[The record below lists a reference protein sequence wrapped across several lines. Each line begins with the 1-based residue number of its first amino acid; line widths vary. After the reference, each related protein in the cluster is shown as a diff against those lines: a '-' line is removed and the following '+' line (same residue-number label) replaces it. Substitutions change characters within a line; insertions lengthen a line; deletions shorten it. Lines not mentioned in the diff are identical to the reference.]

1 MQGEDETALEI
12 LYNRYAGLI
21 FTLALR
27 IVGDP
32 ELAREVLQ
40 DTFLRCWDGRETYD
54 VGRGRVPWWLMG
66 IARNRAID
74 LLRSRPHQ
82 ARLRE
87 REPLAVVIAKAT
99 QPDVTDS
106 FRCGTPSS
114 ARYRACQSH
123 SARPSNWPTTEG
135 LRKRRSPT
143 SWARRWERSRLLEQ
157 YRGVVGALPLG
168 LDPVSPPAEAWGA
181 IRAEVARRR
190 PRGPGRARIK
200 GLPDWRRTAWPVLG
214 ALAASLLVW
223 NVMLQL
229 ELTHRPPGPEVE
241 ALARRP
247 GRLVILTGT
256 GAPGASGRLLVAID
270 GHHGHLA
277 TAGLGPLAAERT
289 YQLWFVRPGAPTAAG
304 GTFRVDSR
312 GRAWATITVP
322 ISLDDARVIAVTEEP
337 APGSAAPTGRYLL
350 EARAWR

>member
-1 MQGEDETALEI
+1 MTEEHEHPTENLAAYVLGGLE
-12 LYNRYAGLI
+12 G
-21 FTLALR
+21 TER
-27 IVGDP
+27 IGV
-32 ELAREVLQ
+32 ESHV
-40 DTFLRCWDGRETYD
+40 
-54 VGRGRVPWWLMG
+54 
-66 IARNRAID
+66 
-74 LLRSRPHQ
+74 
-82 ARLRE
+82 
-87 REPLAVVIAKAT
+87 AT
-99 QPDVTDS
+99 CMTCAS
-106 FRCGTPSS
+106 
-114 ARYRACQSH
+114 
-123 SARPSNWPTTEG
+123 
-135 LRKRRSPT
+135 
-143 SWARRWERSRLLEQ
+143 LLEQ

-168 LDPVSPPAEAWGA
+168 LDSVSPPVEAWGA
-181 IRAEVARRR
+181 IRAEVARGR
-190 PRGPGRARIK
+190 PRGPGRVRIK
-200 GLPDWRRTAWPVLG
+200 GLPDWRRTMWPVLG

-223 NVMLQL
+223 NVVLQL

-289 YQLWFVRPGAPTAAG
+289 YQLWFMRPGAPTATG

-337 APGSAAPTGRYLL
+337 APGSAAPTGSYLL
-350 EARAWR
+350 EAKGWR

>member
-1 MQGEDETALEI
+1 VTEEHEHPTENLAAYVLGGLE
-12 LYNRYAGLI
+12 G
-21 FTLALR
+21 TER
-27 IVGDP
+27 IGV
-32 ELAREVLQ
+32 ESHV
-40 DTFLRCWDGRETYD
+40 
-54 VGRGRVPWWLMG
+54 
-66 IARNRAID
+66 
-74 LLRSRPHQ
+74 
-82 ARLRE
+82 
-87 REPLAVVIAKAT
+87 AT
-99 QPDVTDS
+99 CMTCAS
-106 FRCGTPSS
+106 
-114 ARYRACQSH
+114 
-123 SARPSNWPTTEG
+123 
-135 LRKRRSPT
+135 
-143 SWARRWERSRLLEQ
+143 LLEQ

-190 PRGPGRARIK
+190 LSGPGRARIK
-200 GLPDWRRTAWPVLG
+200 GLRHWRWTMWPVLG

-223 NVMLQL
+223 NVVLQR

-277 TAGLGPLAAERT
+277 TAGLGALASERT
-289 YQLWFVRPGAPTAAG
+289 YQLWFVRPGAPTVTG

-312 GRAWATITVP
+312 GRAWATIAVP

-337 APGSAAPTGRYLL
+337 APGSVAPTGNYLL

>member
-1 MQGEDETALEI
+1 
-12 LYNRYAGLI
+12 
-21 FTLALR
+21 
-27 IVGDP
+27 V
-32 ELAREVLQ
+32 
-40 DTFLRCWDGRETYD
+40 
-54 VGRGRVPWWLMG
+54 
-66 IARNRAID
+66 
-74 LLRSRPHQ
+74 
-82 ARLRE
+82 
-87 REPLAVVIAKAT
+87 
-99 QPDVTDS
+99 
-106 FRCGTPSS
+106 
-114 ARYRACQSH
+114 
-123 SARPSNWPTTEG
+123 
-135 LRKRRSPT
+135 
-143 SWARRWERSRLLEQ
+143 
-157 YRGVVGALPLG
+157 
-168 LDPVSPPAEAWGA
+168 
-181 IRAEVARRR
+181 
-190 PRGPGRARIK
+190 
-200 GLPDWRRTAWPVLG
+200 WPVLG

>member
-1 MQGEDETALEI
+1 MTEEHEHPTENLAAYVLGGLE
-12 LYNRYAGLI
+12 G
-21 FTLALR
+21 TER
-27 IVGDP
+27 IGV
-32 ELAREVLQ
+32 ESHV
-40 DTFLRCWDGRETYD
+40 
-54 VGRGRVPWWLMG
+54 
-66 IARNRAID
+66 
-74 LLRSRPHQ
+74 
-82 ARLRE
+82 
-87 REPLAVVIAKAT
+87 AT
-99 QPDVTDS
+99 CMTCAS
-106 FRCGTPSS
+106 
-114 ARYRACQSH
+114 
-123 SARPSNWPTTEG
+123 
-135 LRKRRSPT
+135 
-143 SWARRWERSRLLEQ
+143 LLEQ

-200 GLPDWRRTAWPVLG
+200 GLPDWRRTVWPVLG

-223 NVMLQL
+223 NVMPQL

-289 YQLWFVRPGAPTAAG
+289 YQLWFVRPGAPTVAG

-322 ISLDDARVIAVTEEP
+322 FSLDDARVIAVTEEP